1 MSVDRKSRNEANIRM
16 MALLQDPPGWRCK
29 DRLQDEAQ
37 DNAGL
42 RKRTPPGR
50 RTRAEQDVRWIRKI
64 RIDLRMSY
72 FASGWC
78 ESRMREFMDEHWSG
92 DLRKSF
98 QGRAGSTNVA
108 GMLQNEPG
116 ALFIQCTLFLF
127 LLRICYPAPGF

>member
-1 MSVDRKSRNEANIRM
+1 MYINRELINEVNIRM
-16 MALLQDPPGWRCK
+16 MTLLQDPPGWRCK

-50 RTRAEQDVRWIRKI
+50 RTRAERDVRWIRKI

-78 ESRMREFMDEHWSG
+78 ESRMQLFMDEHGQETSG
-92 DLRKSF
+92 KVFKDE
-98 QGRAGSTNVA
+98 QG
-108 GMLQNEPG
+108 
-116 ALFIQCTLFLF
+116 
-127 LLRICYPAPGF
+127 APM